1 MDIVMNRK
9 TDWGVI
15 FDLFH
20 KNRLSVDRLLMGPD
34 FSRSSGN
41 VTTGNIRTL
50 CFLIFSGPCV
60 PFIFRFFGS

>member
-20 KNRLSVDRLLMGPD
+20 KNRLSVDRLLMGAGFFPD
-34 FSRSSGN
+34 RPGMLQPEISEH
-41 VTTGNIRTL
+41 
-50 CFLIFSGPCV
+50 CV
-60 PFIFRFFGS
+60 F